1 MLQEAKAMAYGRL
14 LRELRRYVLL
24 VVAVCSC
31 APLLAQVGV
40 PEQVSSQKLTVP
52 PPAIAAFLPAKAVL
66 VKQLTVD
73 FDNDGGPASIVLAS
87 TIRSEQDPYSYEI
100 GVRVLQYIP
109 VSGWTV
115 AFADSDSVAS
125 GGGDAIDIEKI
136 RSSNGKEGVVVI
148 LKYSGA
154 GTATDW
160 HVLARVKRKF
170 VKLNPAPVRD
180 KALKTR
186 GEEFMGY
193 NDVSAK
199 DDLVIEELPGY
210 SRGRARCCPDKPS
223 IEVRQKFTGTSIK
236 VDSVKQLPFTPPG
249 D

>member
-1 MLQEAKAMAYGRL
+1 MGVSCGKLRHYL
-14 LRELRRYVLL
+14 LLIF
-24 VVAVCSC
+24 AVCSC

-40 PEQVSSQKLTVP
+40 PEQIPSQKLTVP
-52 PPAIAAFLPAKAVL
+52 PPEIAAFLPAKAVL

-87 TIRSEQDPYSYEI
+87 TIRSEQDPYSYET

-115 AFADSDSVAS
+115 AFADSDSVES

-136 RSSNGKEGVVVI
+136 RSSNGKEGMVVI
-148 LKYSGA
+148 LKFSGA
-154 GTATDW
+154 GTATEW
-160 HVLARVKRKF
+160 HVLARVKRRF

-180 KALKTR
+180 KVLKTR
-186 GEEFMGY
+186 SDEFMGY

-236 VDSVKQLPFTPPG
+236 LDSVKQIPFTPPG